1 MPDIYAV
8 EYEFVDTM
16 NGTALEPV
24 TLRYWPCVMFAQAID
39 YSHNVK

>member
-24 TLRYWPCVMFAQAID
+24 
-39 YSHNVK
+39 H